1 MCRVY
6 YSHSNNAQWVYFMAG
21 VESLLT
27 ESGKV
32 NGLLFI
38 TKGSVLLSTKR
49 WQA

>member
-32 NGLLFI
+32 KG
-38 TKGSVLLSTKR
+38 TKESPADHEASV
-49 WQA
+49 QQPAG